1 MIRFNPRPRE
11 GATLPCLGDGG
22 GSRCFNPRPREGATS
37 RAWEMVEVPD
47 VSIHAPVKGRPPID
61 FAVGG
66 QRDVSIHAPV
76 KGRQGANLTKANL
89 EWFQSTPP

>member
-47 VSIHAPVKGRPPID
+47 VSIHAPVKGRLD
-61 FAVGG
+61 QFEVYGTN
-66 QRDVSIHAPV
+66 S
-76 KGRQGANLTKANL
+76 
-89 EWFQSTPP
+89 EFQSTPP

>member
-47 VSIHAPVKGRPPID
+47 VSIHAPVKGR
-61 FAVGG
+61 
-66 QRDVSIHAPV
+66 
-76 KGRQGANLTKANL
+76 QGANLTKANL